1 MKTAVKRKPA
11 ARPGRLP
18 RELAEKVDARILD
31 AAEQVFLKRGFAG
44 ATVDEVAEVAHAG
57 KTTIY
62 SRYPSKKDLFAAV
75 LLRNVSD
82 LLQLSES
89 SPQGAT
95 MEARLQNLGSKIV
108 SRAMSHKTIDLFR
121 VTLAEAERFP
131 DIACQVSQLARERG
145 IDEVAR
151 LLRDLDDAP
160 GARGQ
165 AEEAK
170 IFMDLVVLPMVM
182 RRLFGES
189 LTILQAEVARH
200 VADRVAFFLAASKT
214 RRPAQEE
221 A

>member
-1 MKTAVKRKPA
+1 MKADVKRKPA

-31 AAEQVFLKRGFAG
+31 AAEHVFLKRGFAG

-108 SRAMSHKTIDLFR
+108 SRAMSHKT
-121 VTLAEAERFP
+121 EAKRFP

-151 LLRDLDDAP
+151 LLRDLDGAP
-160 GARGQ
+160 VDDGQ
-165 AEEAK
+165 SEEAK

-189 LTILQAEVARH
+189 LTILQAEVTPH
-200 VADRVAFFLAASKT
+200 VADRVAFFLAASKA
-214 RRPAQEE
+214 RRPAQVE